1 MFLLA
6 TLLALFAA
14 TVLTGHRRQ
23 FFIGAVASG
32 LIAVFVL
39 HAINPDALI
48 VRTNVAQNRAIDV
61 GYLTSLSIDADPELV
76 AAHLPCT
83 KRSRRVSADWRSWNY
98 SRNVADPACTA
109 VAPGPGRR

>member
-48 VRTNVAQNRAIDV
+48 VRTNVAP
-61 GYLTSLSIDADPELV
+61 S
-76 AAHLPCT
+76 AASPPPAPT
-83 KRSRRVSADWRSWNY
+83 PAGSGSP
-98 SRNVADPACTA
+98 PACRARSALAAAARTGP
-109 VAPGPGRR
+109 PGTTRETWRI